1 MRKQEKDEKIKQKQ
15 FQAQGR
21 VLRDMS
27 NSSKLSTEQA
37 VCDLFWTQRICV
49 ADVVKTAVVLRLGG
63 WRGKDLQS
71 PEGLL

>member
-37 VCDLFWTQRICV
+37 VCDLF
-49 ADVVKTAVVLRLGG
+49 
-63 WRGKDLQS
+63 
-71 PEGLL
+71 